1 MRTKAFHF
9 DLPSELIAQYPL
21 PNRSDSR
28 MLVFS
33 RQSQT
38 IKHEQ
43 FKDLLTFLKPGD
55 LLVFNNSKVMHARL
69 YAQKQTTGGNVELL
83 VERCLSPVQFLA
95 HIRASKAPKP
105 GQILNL
111 SDGTP
116 IWVEGKDAGLY
127 QCRAEKPIL
136 DILDQLGHVPL
147 PPYIQRQDE
156 DPDLTRYQTV
166 YAKSAGSVAAPTAGL
181 HFDKPM
187 LDALSQAGIQTG
199 FVTLHV
205 GSGTFQPVRTEWIHE
220 HRIHCE
226 WLSVDEALCQQVKA
240 TKASGGRVIAVGTT
254 ALRALETASQ
264 SGVLTPFSGDTTIFI
279 YPGYVFKT
287 VQGLLTNFHLPE
299 STLLML
305 VAAFI
310 GFDETMAMYQEAVKE
325 RYRFFSY
332 GDVTL
337 LL

>member
-1 MRTKAFHF
+1 MALRFGLRK
-9 DLPSELIAQYPL
+9 
-21 PNRSDSR
+21 
-28 MLVFS
+28 
-33 RQSQT
+33 
-38 IKHEQ
+38 
-43 FKDLLTFLKPGD
+43 
-55 LLVFNNSKVMHARL
+55 
-69 YAQKQTTGGNVELL
+69 
-83 VERCLSPVQFLA
+83 
-95 HIRASKAPKP
+95 
-105 GQILNL
+105 
-111 SDGTP
+111 
-116 IWVEGKDAGLY
+116 KDAGLY
-127 QCRAEKPIL
+127 LCRTEKPIL
-136 DILDQLGHVPL
+136 TILEQLGHVPL

-156 DPDLTRYQTV
+156 PPDLTRYQTV
-166 YAKSAGSVAAPTAGL
+166 YAKPAGSVAAPTAGL
-181 HFDKPM
+181 HFDETM
-187 LDALSQAGIQTG
+187 LEALSLAGIQTG

-226 WLSVDEALCQQVKA
+226 WLSVDEALCQQVSA
-240 TKASGGRVIAVGTT
+240 TKAAGGRIIAVGTT

-264 SGVLTPFSGDTTIFI
+264 SGILTPFSGDTTIFI
-279 YPGYVFKT
+279 YPGYVFQT

-305 VAAFI
+305 VAALI